1 MQAKWEWND
10 ILKVLKNKKNPAIK
24 NTQQSCASESRK
36 DRKFPDKQKLKEFT
50 TTRKVALQEILRNF
64 LKLKQ
69 KDISNRKMYANINL
83 TGRGKHTVKE

>member
-1 MQAKWEWND
+1 M
-10 ILKVLKNKKNPAIK
+10 KVLKNKKNPAIK
-24 NTQQSCASESRK
+24 NIQQSCASESRK

-50 TTRKVALQEILRNF
+50 TTRKVALQEILKNF